1 MIKNLKMYID
11 SHCHIDTIDL
21 APAHQGCM
29 DTLMAEIKEAK
40 VSHMLCVCIELEALP
55 NILALVNRYDDI
67 SYSVG
72 IHPNTVVEKEPSD
85 EELLTL
91 AQKDKCIAI
100 GETGLDYYRNEGDM
114 TWQRERFEQH
124 IRVSNQL
131 KKPLIVHTRQAAKDT
146 INVLKSNQA
155 EQAIMHCF
163 AEDWDIAKQCLD
175 LGYYISLSGIVTFK
189 NAHQVHEVAKK
200 VPLDR
205 LLIETDSPY
214 LAPMPYRGKQNRP
227 SLVPYVCQH
236 IAELRGM
243 PNEALAEMTTNN
255 FWQLFQ
261 AKEFFSE

>member
-1 MIKNLKMYID
+1 MYID

-21 APAHQGCM
+21 AAEHHGNM
-29 DTLMAEIKEAK
+29 DLLMAEIKAAK
-40 VSHMLCVCIELEALP
+40 VSHMLCVCIDLEALP
-55 NILALVNRYDDI
+55 NIQALVKKYDNI

-72 IHPNTVVEKEPSD
+72 IHPNT
-85 EELLTL
+85 ELLQEPTSDILLNL
-91 AQKDKCIAI
+91 AQDEKCIAI

-114 TWQRERFEQH
+114 TWQKERFKTH
-124 IRVSNQL
+124 IEVSNQSN
-131 KKPLIVHTRQAAKDT
+131 KPLIVHTRNAADDT
-146 INVLKSNQA
+146 VDMLKSNVAKQA
-155 EQAIMHCF
+155 VMHCF
-163 AEDWDIAKQCLD
+163 AEDWHIAKQCLD

-227 SLVPYVCQH
+227 SWVAYVCRK

-243 PNEALAEMTTNN
+243 ENDVLAEITSNN
-255 FWQLFQ
+255 FRQLF
-261 AKEFFSE
+261 AFS